1 MSQTDDETL
10 QRICNEVPYPP
21 IGAVEQD
28 PVLIEDYAKAV
39 ARRYAETVGAGV
51 PVEVCQRL
59 DRALLEQNTWPP
71 TDALTQARNCGDFCD
86 AWQAL
91 RDALPPPSPL

>member
-1 MSQTDDETL
+1 MSQTDEETL
-10 QRICNEVPYPP
+10 QRICEEVEGEMGVSLQ
-21 IGAVEQD
+21 GAVFTD
-28 PVLIEDYAKAV
+28 FAKAV

-51 PVEVCQRL
+51 PVDVCQRL

-91 RDALPPPSPL
+91 RDALPSPVSAE